1 MKQDMELIKLILQ
14 TLADDENYFMLS
26 DDLAKKIQVKT
37 NEKDA
42 FNNKFIGHF
51 FLAKDANLI
60 SEMSVCFFTG
70 QGYNRAMPANG
81 GKVRI
86 TAQGLEFLE
95 ALKEDEYA
103 LISPMKE
110 ALLELIFNASSILP
124 INHPQASSSS
134 TLILLQSHKSF
145 TSLKY
150 CTMSP
155 FLTFFPN
162 FSNIFLIILS

>member
-95 ALKEDEYA
+95 ALKEDTIFNKIKDYSIGVAAETGKSLLVS
-103 LISPMKE
+103 LISK
-110 ALLELIFNASSILP
+110 
-124 INHPQASSSS
+124 
-134 TLILLQSHKSF
+134 TLG
-145 TSLKY
+145 
-150 CTMSP
+150 
-155 FLTFFPN
+155 
-162 FSNIFLIILS
+162 LS

>member
-26 DDLAKKIQVKT
+26 DDLAKQIQEKT
-37 NEKDA
+37 NEKEE

-86 TAQGLEFLE
+86 TAQGLEFLA
-95 ALKEDEYA
+95 ALKEDTIFNKIKDYSIGVAAETGKSLLVS
-103 LISPMKE
+103 LISK
-110 ALLELIFNASSILP
+110 
-124 INHPQASSSS
+124 
-134 TLILLQSHKSF
+134 TLG
-145 TSLKY
+145 
-150 CTMSP
+150 
-155 FLTFFPN
+155 
-162 FSNIFLIILS
+162 LS

>member
-14 TLADDENYFMLS
+14 TLANDEKYFMFS
-26 DDLAKKIQVKT
+26 DDLAKQIQEKT
-37 NEKDA
+37 NEKEE

-60 SEMSVCFFTG
+60 SEMSICFFTG

-95 ALKEDEYA
+95 ALKEDTIFNKIKDYSIGVAAETGKSLLVS
-103 LISPMKE
+103 LISK
-110 ALLELIFNASSILP
+110 
-124 INHPQASSSS
+124 
-134 TLILLQSHKSF
+134 TLG
-145 TSLKY
+145 
-150 CTMSP
+150 
-155 FLTFFPN
+155 
-162 FSNIFLIILS
+162 LS

>member
-14 TLADDENYFMLS
+14 TLADDENYFMFS
-26 DDLAKKIQVKT
+26 DDLAKQIQEKT
-37 NEKDA
+37 NGKDA

-86 TAQGLEFLE
+86 TAQGLEFLA
-95 ALKEDEYA
+95 ALKEDTIFNKIKDYSIGVAAETGKSLLVS
-103 LISPMKE
+103 LISK
-110 ALLELIFNASSILP
+110 
-124 INHPQASSSS
+124 
-134 TLILLQSHKSF
+134 TLG
-145 TSLKY
+145 
-150 CTMSP
+150 
-155 FLTFFPN
+155 
-162 FSNIFLIILS
+162 LS